1 MSKAKKLENRGQV
14 LADGRITI
22 PKKMR
27 EKMNIV
33 HGMLYEVQ
41 EIDKDTVIIRFFRV

>member
-1 MSKAKKLENRGQV
+1 MVRQKGKENRGTV

-27 EKMNIV
+27 EKLKIEY
-33 HGMLYEVQ
+33 GMFYEVQ
-41 EIDKDTVIIRFFRV
+41 EIDPDTVMIRFFRV